1 MKLVI
6 DNLTF
11 KPEKEYFLNK
21 VSLKFEAGKLY
32 TLLGR
37 TLSGK
42 TSLLKTIAGLQPID
56 TGNITFEGKDFSSIP
71 VWKRNVAMVYQQFI
85 NYPHLSVY
93 ENIAF
98 PLKQRKMKT
107 SDIENEVSVAI
118 NKVGLHGFEKR
129 KIQELSGGQQQ
140 RVALARSLVK
150 KAKILLLDEPL
161 VNLDYKLRE
170 DLRDE
175 FKNIF
180 SSDFSSHSILI
191 YASTDPLEAMQLN
204 GNIIV
209 LDEGKILQSG
219 TAKDV
224 FENPENIKVAEIT
237 NDPAMNV
244 IKGSIDS
251 NKIILNENVQFDI
264 PEHVKTIQAGTYHFG
279 IRASDMI
286 LDDNGFDFNVD
297 IAEISGS
304 ETFLHLHQNKLNM
317 VLLME
322 EVRNF
327 NDNDKVKINFNLNK
341 LYVFDEKG
349 NLLFSPFKMN

>member
-21 VSLKFEAGKLY
+21 VSLNFVAGKLY

-85 NYPHLSVY
+85 NYPHLNVFD
-93 ENIAF
+93 NIAF

-180 SSDFSSHSILI
+180 SSEFSSHSILI

-264 PEHVKTIQAGTYHFG
+264 PEHVKTIRAGTYHFG

-304 ETFLHLHQNKLNM
+304 ETFLHLHQNELNM
-317 VLLME
+317 VLLIE

>member
-56 TGNITFEGKDFSSIP
+56 TGNITFEGKDFNSIP

-180 SSDFSSHSILI
+180 SSDFSSRSILI
-191 YASTDPLEAMQLN
+191 YTSTDPLEAMQLN

-224 FENPENIKVAEIT
+224 FENPENIKVAVIT

-304 ETFLHLHQNKLNM
+304 ETFLHLHQNELNM

>member
-1 MKLVI
+1 MKLVT

-21 VSLKFEAGKLY
+21 VSLEFEAGKLY

-56 TGNITFEGKDFSSIP
+56 TGNIIFEGKDFSSIP

-85 NYPHLSVY
+85 NYPHLNVFD
-93 ENIAF
+93 NIAF

-304 ETFLHLHQNKLNM
+304 ETFLHLHQNELNM
-317 VLLME
+317 VLLIE

>member
-1 MKLVI
+1 MKLVT

-21 VSLKFEAGKLY
+21 VSLEFEAGKLY

-180 SSDFSSHSILI
+180 SSEFSSHSILI

-264 PEHVKTIQAGTYHFG
+264 PEHVKTIRAGTYHFG

-304 ETFLHLHQNKLNM
+304 ETFLHLHQNELNM

>member
-1 MKLVI
+1 M
-6 DNLTF
+6 
-11 KPEKEYFLNK
+11 
-21 VSLKFEAGKLY
+21 
-32 TLLGR
+32 
-37 TLSGK
+37 SGK
-42 TSLLKTIAGLQPID
+42 TSLLKTIAGLQPSD

-180 SSDFSSHSILI
+180 SSEFSSHSILI

-304 ETFLHLHQNKLNM
+304 ETFLHLHQNELNM

>member
-264 PEHVKTIQAGTYHFG
+264 PEHVKTIRAGTYHFG

-304 ETFLHLHQNKLNM
+304 ETFLHLHQNELYM

>member
-1 MKLVI
+1 MKLVT

-21 VSLKFEAGKLY
+21 VSLEFEAGKLY

-56 TGNITFEGKDFSSIP
+56 TGNIIFEGKDFSSIP

-85 NYPHLSVY
+85 NYPHLNVFD
-93 ENIAF
+93 NIAF

-118 NKVGLHGFEKR
+118 HKVGLLGFEKR

-170 DLRDE
+170 DLRNE

-180 SSDFSSHSILI
+180 TSDLSANSILL

-204 GNIIV
+204 GDIIV
-209 LDEGKILQSG
+209 LDEGEILQNG

-224 FENPENIKVAEIT
+224 FENPTNIKVSEIT
-237 NDPAMNV
+237 NDPAMN
-244 IKGSIDS
+244 ILKGSIDS
-251 NKIILNENVQFDI
+251 NKIILNENVQFKI
-264 PEHVKTIQAGTYHFG
+264 PKHLKNIQASTYHFG

-286 LDDNGFDFNVD
+286 LDNKGFDFNID
-297 IAEISGS
+297 ISEISGS
-304 ETFLHLHQNKLNM
+304 ETFLHLHQNELNI
-317 VLLME
+317 VLLIE
-322 EVRNF
+322 EVKNF
-327 NDNDKVKINFNLNK
+327 NENDKVKINFNLDK
-341 LYVFDEKG
+341 LYVFDGKG
-349 NLLFSPFKMN
+349 DLLFSPFKMN

>member
-56 TGNITFEGKDFSSIP
+56 TGNITFEEKDFSSIP

-304 ETFLHLHQNKLNM
+304 ETFLHLHQNELNV

>member
-224 FENPENIKVAEIT
+224 FENPGNIKVAEIT

-264 PEHVKTIQAGTYHFG
+264 PEHVKTIQIGTYHFG

-304 ETFLHLHQNKLNM
+304 ETFLHLHQNELNII
-317 VLLME
+317 LLME

>member
-107 SDIENEVSVAI
+107 FDIENEVSVAI

-180 SSDFSSHSILI
+180 SSEFSSHSILI

-304 ETFLHLHQNKLNM
+304 ETFLHLHQNELNM

>member
-180 SSDFSSHSILI
+180 SSEFSSHSILI

-304 ETFLHLHQNKLNM
+304 ETFLHLHQNELNM
-317 VLLME
+317 ILLME

>member
-1 MKLVI
+1 MKLVTH
-6 DNLTF
+6 NLTF

-21 VSLKFEAGKLY
+21 VSLEFEAGKLY

-56 TGNITFEGKDFSSIP
+56 TGNIIFEGKDFSTIP

-85 NYPHLSVY
+85 NYPHLNVFD
-93 ENIAF
+93 NIAF
-98 PLKQRKMKT
+98 PLKQRKMKS
-107 SDIENEVSVAI
+107 SDIENEVTDAI
-118 NKVGLHGFEKR
+118 HKVGLLGFEKR

-170 DLRDE
+170 DLRNE

-180 SSDFSSHSILI
+180 TSDLSANSILL

-204 GNIIV
+204 GEIIV
-209 LDEGKILQSG
+209 LDEGEILQNG

-224 FENPENIKVAEIT
+224 FENPTNIKVSEIT
-237 NDPAMNV
+237 NDPAMN
-244 IKGSIDS
+244 ILKGSIDS
-251 NKIILNENVQFDI
+251 NKIILNENVQFKI
-264 PEHVKTIQAGTYHFG
+264 PKHVKNIQAGKYHFG

-286 LDDNGFDFNVD
+286 LDDKGFDFNID
-297 IAEISGS
+297 ISEISGS
-304 ETFLHLHQNKLNM
+304 ETFLHLRQK
-317 VLLME
+317 
-322 EVRNF
+322 
-327 NDNDKVKINFNLNK
+327 
-341 LYVFDEKG
+341 
-349 NLLFSPFKMN
+349 

>member
-1 MKLVI
+1 MKLVT

-21 VSLKFEAGKLY
+21 VSLEFEAGKLY

-56 TGNITFEGKDFSSIP
+56 TGNIIFEGKDFSSIP

-85 NYPHLSVY
+85 NYPHLNVFD
-93 ENIAF
+93 NIAF

-191 YASTDPLEAMQLN
+191 YTSTDPLEAMQLN

-264 PEHVKTIQAGTYHFG
+264 PEHVKTIRAGTYHFG

-304 ETFLHLHQNKLNM
+304 ETFLHLHQNELNM
-317 VLLME
+317 VLLIE

>member
-1 MKLVI
+1 MKLVT

-21 VSLKFEAGKLY
+21 VSLEFEAGKLY

-56 TGNITFEGKDFSSIP
+56 TGNIIFEGKDFSTIP

-85 NYPHLSVY
+85 NYPHLNVFD
-93 ENIAF
+93 NIAF

-118 NKVGLHGFEKR
+118 HKVGLLGFEKR

-170 DLRDE
+170 DLRNE

-180 SSDFSSHSILI
+180 TSDLSANSILL

-204 GNIIV
+204 GDIIV
-209 LDEGKILQSG
+209 LDEGEILQNG

-224 FENPENIKVAEIT
+224 FENPTNIKVSEIT
-237 NDPAMNV
+237 NDPAMN
-244 IKGSIDS
+244 ILKGSIDS
-251 NKIILNENVQFDI
+251 NKIILNENVQFKI
-264 PEHVKTIQAGTYHFG
+264 PKHLKNIQAVTYHFG

-286 LDDNGFDFNVD
+286 LDNKGFDFNID
-297 IAEISGS
+297 ISEISGS
-304 ETFLHLHQNKLNM
+304 ETFLHLHQNELNI
-317 VLLME
+317 VLLIE
-322 EVRNF
+322 EVKNF
-327 NDNDKVKINFNLNK
+327 NENDKVKINFNLDK
-341 LYVFDEKG
+341 LYVFDGKG
-349 NLLFSPFKMN
+349 DLLFSPFKMI

>member
-1 MKLVI
+1 MKLVT

-21 VSLKFEAGKLY
+21 VSLEFEAGKLY

-56 TGNITFEGKDFSSIP
+56 TGNIIFEGKDFSSIP

-98 PLKQRKMKT
+98 PLKQRKMNP
-107 SDIENEVSVAI
+107 SDIQNEVSVAI

-180 SSDFSSHSILI
+180 SSEFSSHSILI

-304 ETFLHLHQNKLNM
+304 ETFLHLHQNELNM
-317 VLLME
+317 VLLIE

>member
-98 PLKQRKMKT
+98 PLKQRKMKP

-264 PEHVKTIQAGTYHFG
+264 PEHVKTIQIGTYHFG

-304 ETFLHLHQNKLNM
+304 ETFLHLHQNELNM

>member
-98 PLKQRKMKT
+98 PLKQRKMKP

-204 GNIIV
+204 GDIIV

-304 ETFLHLHQNKLNM
+304 ETFLHLHQNELNM

>member
-21 VSLKFEAGKLY
+21 VSSKFEAGKLY

-180 SSDFSSHSILI
+180 SSEFSSHSILI

-304 ETFLHLHQNKLNM
+304 ETFLHLHQNELNM

>member
-98 PLKQRKMKT
+98 PLKQRKMKP

-180 SSDFSSHSILI
+180 SSEFSSHSILI

-209 LDEGKILQSG
+209 LDEGKILQSS

-264 PEHVKTIQAGTYHFG
+264 PEHVKTIRAGTYHFG

-304 ETFLHLHQNKLNM
+304 ETFLHLHQNELNM

>member
-21 VSLKFEAGKLY
+21 VSLEFEAGKLY

-56 TGNITFEGKDFSSIP
+56 TGNIIFEGKDFSTIP

-85 NYPHLSVY
+85 NYPHLNVFN
-93 ENIAF
+93 NIAF
-98 PLKQRKMKT
+98 PLKQRKMKS
-107 SDIENEVSVAI
+107 SDIENEVTDAI
-118 NKVGLHGFEKR
+118 HKVGLLGFEKR

-170 DLRDE
+170 DLRNE

-180 SSDFSSHSILI
+180 TSDLSANSILL

-204 GNIIV
+204 GEIIV
-209 LDEGKILQSG
+209 LDEGEILQNG

-224 FENPENIKVAEIT
+224 FENPTNIKVSEIT
-237 NDPAMNV
+237 NDPAMN
-244 IKGSIDS
+244 ILKGSIDS
-251 NKIILNENVQFDI
+251 NKIILNENVQFKI
-264 PEHVKTIQAGTYHFG
+264 PKHVKNIQAGIFHFG

-286 LDDNGFDFNVD
+286 LDDKGFDFNID
-297 IAEISGS
+297 ISEISGS
-304 ETFLHLHQNKLNM
+304 ETFLHLRQNELNI
-317 VLLME
+317 VLLIE

-327 NDNDKVKINFNLNK
+327 NENDKVKINFNLDK
-341 LYVFDEKG
+341 LYVFDGKG
-349 NLLFSPFKMN
+349 DLLFSPFKMN

>member
-1 MKLVI
+1 MKLVT

-21 VSLKFEAGKLY
+21 VSLEFEAGKLY

-98 PLKQRKMKT
+98 PLKQRKMKP

-180 SSDFSSHSILI
+180 SSEFSSHSILI

-304 ETFLHLHQNKLNM
+304 ETFLHLHQNELNM

>member
-180 SSDFSSHSILI
+180 SSEFSSLSILI

-286 LDDNGFDFNVD
+286 LDDKGFDFNVD

-304 ETFLHLHQNKLNM
+304 ETFLHLHQNELNM
-317 VLLME
+317 VLLIE

>member
-209 LDEGKILQSG
+209 LDEGKILQSS

-264 PEHVKTIQAGTYHFG
+264 PEHVKTIRAGTYHFG

-304 ETFLHLHQNKLNM
+304 ETFLHLHQNELNM
-317 VLLME
+317 VLLIE